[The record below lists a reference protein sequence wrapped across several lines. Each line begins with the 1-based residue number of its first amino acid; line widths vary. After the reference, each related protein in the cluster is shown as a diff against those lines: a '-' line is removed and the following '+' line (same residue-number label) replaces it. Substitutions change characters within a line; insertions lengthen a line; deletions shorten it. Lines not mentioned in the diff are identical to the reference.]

1 MSFAT
6 RIFQLVDSGIR
17 VGEEED
23 FGIFTIILSLFQISF
38 SHEGGT
44 SFMEFMLL
52 GKRERKKK
60 RDPSDGERDI

>member
-1 MSFAT
+1 MSFAI

-38 SHEGGT
+38 H
-44 SFMEFMLL
+44 M
-52 GKRERKKK
+52 REAQVLWN
-60 RDPSDGERDI
+60 SCY